1 MALSTNGNS
10 SAQDFAASAKSWAEL
25 LPPMS
30 TGLTNGNS
38 SAQDFAASAKSWAEL
53 LPQMSTG

>member
-25 LPPMS
+25 LP
-30 TGLTNGNS
+30 NGNS